1 MIYRKDHDMQTDK
14 NNQRVSARVPA
25 HIYDTLV
32 QAAVISGSTVNQFL
46 VQSALEKAKIVIEN
60 EQAIKLTTQSAKSFF
75 SAIENPPPPNKKL
88 KTAVKMYKKSVS

>member
-25 HIYDTLV
+25 HIYDTLM
-32 QAAVISGSTVNQFL
+32 QA
-46 VQSALEKAKIVIEN
+46 SALEKAKIVIEN
-60 EQAIKLTTQSAKSFF
+60 EQAIKLTTQSAKYFF